1 MKEIEGDLI
10 ALMKEF
16 KFQTMAHGAN
26 CFCTMGSG
34 IALQVK
40 KEFRAA
46 YDADQKTIKGD
57 FNKLG
62 NYTYADYRWNGEFA
76 FRVIN
81 AYTQYN
87 YGREKI
93 QLDYE
98 ALTLVLRKINHEHQG
113 RTIGLPKI
121 GCNLAGG
128 DWNIVKP
135 IIERELKDMDVTIV
149 HFVPYGAENAIRIN
163 ELLKEFEDGQK

>member
-10 ALMKEF
+10 QLMKEF
-16 KFQTMAHGAN
+16 TFQTMAHGAN

-40 KEFRAA
+40 KEFPAA
-46 YDADQKTIKGD
+46 YEADLKTIKGD

-62 NYTYADYRWNGEFA
+62 NYTYADYRWNGQFA

-98 ALTLVLRKINHEHQG
+98 ALTLVPNYLFPLVTADQTPDPVLGMLAHRASIENNDVRLLIRVADPIARLFQQPADQLRIAQVHL
-113 RTIGLPKI
+113 T
-121 GCNLAGG
+121 
-128 DWNIVKP
+128 P
-135 IIERELKDMDVTIV
+135 I
-149 HFVPYGAENAIRIN
+149 
-163 ELLKEFEDGQK
+163 